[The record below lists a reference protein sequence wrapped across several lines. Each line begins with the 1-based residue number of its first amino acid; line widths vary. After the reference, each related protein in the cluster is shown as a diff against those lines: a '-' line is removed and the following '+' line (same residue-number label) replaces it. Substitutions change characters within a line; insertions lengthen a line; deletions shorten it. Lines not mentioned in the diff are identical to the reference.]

1 MKLINPN
8 LIKYVIDLNPVQ
20 AGATYF
26 KESQKHDH
34 LWGGKFFMQIFV
46 HFNISPRSPSYSYE
60 FAGGRKVNIMVVVAA
75 LPMQPY

>member
-8 LIKYVIDLNPVQ
+8 LIKYVIDLNRVQ

-26 KESQKHDH
+26 KESKKHDH

-46 HFNISPRSPSYSYE
+46 HFNISPRSPSPTHMNLQ
-60 FAGGRKVNIMVVVAA
+60 GVVK
-75 LPMQPY
+75 

>member
-8 LIKYVIDLNPVQ
+8 LIKHVIDLNPVQ

-34 LWGGKFFMQIFV
+34 LRGGKFSCKYLLILIF
-46 HFNISPRSPSYSYE
+46 HQDPPLTHMSLQ
-60 FAGGRKVNIMVVVAA
+60 GVVK
-75 LPMQPY
+75 

>member
-1 MKLINPN
+1 M
-8 LIKYVIDLNPVQ
+8 Q
-20 AGATYF
+20 AGATYL
-26 KESQKHDH
+26 KESRKHDH